1 MEKVDIWQEM
11 EQDKALQ
18 RITAYCAEAEHCTQ
32 DVVQKLTAW
41 GVQEDVA
48 GEILERLYRE
58 KFLDDARYA
67 KSYVEEKWK
76 LNQWGRIK
84 MRHQLEA
91 KGIAEELIDAALEV
105 VSKEDYEGGVRDIL
119 DDKWKELKQ
128 KRDLGTLQ
136 KVAVFGAGRGIE
148 EELITVW
155 VEERVE
161 GE

>member
-1 MEKVDIWQEM
+1 VDIWRVM

-18 RITAYCAEAEHCTQ
+18 RIAAYCAEAERCTR
-32 DVVQKLTAW
+32 DVMQKLTAW
-41 GVQEDVA
+41 GVEDDVA
-48 GEILERLYRE
+48 GQILDRLYHE
-58 KFLDDARYA
+58 KFVDDARYA

-91 KGIAEELIDAALEV
+91 KGIAEELIDAAVESI
-105 VSKEDYEGGVRDIL
+105 SKGEYENGVRAIL

-128 KRDLGTLQ
+128 KRDLPTLQ

-148 EELITVW
+148 EEYLEEW
-155 VEERVE
+155 VESRAQ
-161 GE
+161 